1 MKKSLFLALMLSAA
15 FAHAAPADD
24 DNAAPAGN
32 AQYGQTM
39 SQVSTDLQEGRAEAA
54 FAKVQPLAEQGYPE
68 AQYILGTMYH
78 DGEGVAP
85 SAIKAAQ
92 WYRKAAAQTGNEA
105 VSRLAQEA
113 LDDLTHP
120 SESAAEE

>member
-24 DNAAPAGN
+24 DNAAPANN

-39 SQVSTDLQEGRAEAA
+39 SQISADLQEGRAEAA
-54 FAKVQPLAEQGYPE
+54 FAKVQPLAER
-68 AQYILGTMYH
+68 
-78 DGEGVAP
+78 
-85 SAIKAAQ
+85 
-92 WYRKAAAQTGNEA
+92 YRKAAAQTSNEA

-113 LDDLTHP
+113 LDDLTRP
-120 SESAAEE
+120 SENVNEE

>member
-32 AQYGQTM
+32 AQYAQTM
-39 SQVSTDLQEGRAEAA
+39 SQASADLQEGRAEAA
-54 FAKVQPLAEQGYPE
+54 LAKVKPLAEQGYPE

-113 LDDLTHP
+113 LDDLTRP
-120 SESAAEE
+120 SENVNEE

>member
-15 FAHAAPADD
+15 FAYAAPADD
-24 DNAAPAGN
+24 NTAPANN

-39 SQVSTDLQEGRAEAA
+39 SQISADLQEGRAEAA

-92 WYRKAAAQTGNEA
+92 WYRKAAAQTG
-105 VSRLAQEA
+105 
-113 LDDLTHP
+113 LDFADLCVEVLSHATLG
-120 SESAAEE
+120 

>member
-39 SQVSTDLQEGRAEAA
+39 NQVSTDLQEGRAEAA
-54 FAKVQPLAEQGYPE
+54 FAKVKPLAEQGYPE

-85 SAIKAAQ
+85 SSIKAAE
-92 WYRKAAAQTGNEA
+92 WYRKAAAQTSNEA

-113 LDDLTHP
+113 LDDLTRP
-120 SESAAEE
+120 SESANEE

>member
-1 MKKSLFLALMLSAA
+1 MLSAA

-54 FAKVQPLAEQGYPE
+54 FAKVKPLAEQGYPE

-85 SAIKAAQ
+85 SSIKAAE
-92 WYRKAAAQTGNEA
+92 WYRKAAAQTSNEA

-113 LDDLTHP
+113 LDDLTRP
-120 SESAAEE
+120 SENVNEE

>member
-15 FAHAAPADD
+15 FAHAAPTDD

-54 FAKVQPLAEQGYPE
+54 FAKVKPLAEQGYPE

-85 SAIKAAQ
+85 SSIKAAE

-113 LDDLTHP
+113 LDDLTRP
-120 SESAAEE
+120 SKNVNEE

>member
-15 FAHAAPADD
+15 FAYAAPAD
-24 DNAAPAGN
+24 DNAAPANN

-39 SQVSTDLQEGRAEAA
+39 SQISADLQEGRAEAA

-120 SESAAEE
+120 IAGGSQE

>member
-1 MKKSLFLALMLSAA
+1 MKKSLFLALALSAV
-15 FAHAAPADD
+15 FAHAEPA
-24 DNAAPAGN
+24 NN
-32 AQYGQTM
+32 AQYGETM

-54 FAKVQPLAEQGYPE
+54 LAKVKPLAEQGYPE

-85 SAIKAAQ
+85 SSIKAAE
-92 WYRKAAAQTGNEA
+92 WYRKAAAQTSNEA

-113 LDDLTHP
+113 LDDLTRP
-120 SESAAEE
+120 SESANEE

>member
-1 MKKSLFLALMLSAA
+1 MKKSLFLALALSAA
-15 FAHAAPADD
+15 FAYAAPAD
-24 DNAAPAGN
+24 DNAAPANN

-39 SQVSTDLQEGRAEAA
+39 SQISADL
-54 FAKVQPLAEQGYPE
+54 QGYPE

-120 SESAAEE
+120 SAGGSQE

>member
-24 DNAAPAGN
+24 DNAAPANN

-39 SQVSTDLQEGRAEAA
+39 SQISADLQEGRAEAA

-68 AQYILGTMYH
+68 AQYILGTMK
-78 DGEGVAP
+78 VSRPAP
-85 SAIKAAQ
+85 SKPPSGTAKPP
-92 WYRKAAAQTGNEA
+92 RKPATKPCRAWRKKRWTI
-105 VSRLAQEA
+105 
-113 LDDLTHP
+113 
-120 SESAAEE
+120 

>member
-54 FAKVQPLAEQGYPE
+54 FAKVKPLAEQGYPE

-85 SAIKAAQ
+85 SAIKAAE
-92 WYRKAAAQTGNEA
+92 WYRKAAAQTSNEA

-113 LDDLTHP
+113 LDDLIRP
-120 SESAAEE
+120 SENVNAE

>member
-15 FAHAAPADD
+15 FAHTAPADD

-54 FAKVQPLAEQGYPE
+54 FAKVKPLAEQGYPE

-85 SAIKAAQ
+85 SSIKAAE
-92 WYRKAAAQTGNEA
+92 WYRKAAAQTSNEA

-120 SESAAEE
+120 STSGSQE

>member
-54 FAKVQPLAEQGYPE
+54 FAKVKPLAEQGYPE

-85 SAIKAAQ
+85 SSIKAAE
-92 WYRKAAAQTGNEA
+92 WYRKAAAQTSNEA

-120 SESAAEE
+120 STSGSQE